1 MNPNKSISY
10 EPVSPQKKQY
20 PIKQHLSQL
29 AIKIKVDMD
38 ENQILI
44 DNINNICI
52 NIRKSKQQLKKF
64 ASIQNKTNIENE
76 LIKNITN
83 LKTSNKNLA
92 MQRKILLQKYIK
104 LKNKYNNE
112 LEPLNTE
119 LNILS
124 DRKFIMENI
133 MSKKDYDI
141 VKYNLAF
148 NESMNLYLRE
158 EKREFFSNNLDM
170 DEDIIIIDLEKKQS
184 LLLNKLKDYNK
195 TANKIIELKKNINI
209 MRNIIN
215 KIKIKN
221 IEELTKEEENI
232 IFNSKSNNNKNR
244 NKYNKFIEELS
255 NSKEEDSILNDTITS
270 EYEDEENIEF
280 LPINSNYYPIKL
292 DGKIK
297 IPSINL
303 EQIEYNKRKFKQE
316 DAEKS
321 LSREIKEYD
330 EKELKIKEL
339 KNKIKK
345 AKNKNKRYQE
355 KCVNFENKIK
365 MMEKIIYNMKKY
377 NFEMA
382 KSSSRNKSG
391 YNNKHFSARSVSNN
405 GGRQQMNSYSV
416 RGRNTKFGNT
426 IFYNNINDNI
436 ENNDNDENNN
446 EDIYF
451 E

>member
-10 EPVSPQKKQY
+10 EPFSLQKKQY

-64 ASIQNKTNIENE
+64 SSMQNKTNIENE

-104 LKNKYNNE
+104 LKTKYNNE

-133 MSKKDYDI
+133 ISKKDYDI
-141 VKYNLAF
+141 VKYTLAY
-148 NESMNLYLRE
+148 NDSLNLYLRE
-158 EKREFFSNNLDM
+158 EKREFYSNNLDM
-170 DEDIIIIDLEKKQS
+170 DEDIIIIDLEKKQT

-195 TANKIIELKKNINI
+195 TINKIIELKKNINL
-209 MRNIIN
+209 MKNIIN
-215 KIKIKN
+215 KIKSKN
-221 IEELTKEEENI
+221 IEEITKEEEKI
-232 IFNSKSNNNKNR
+232 IFNQKINNKN
-244 NKYNKFIEELS
+244 KYIDYKFIEELS
-255 NSKEEDSILNDTITS
+255 NSKEEDSILNDTINS
-270 EYEDEENIEF
+270 EYEDDDNIEF
-280 LPINSNYYPIKL
+280 IPISNNYYPIIL

-297 IPSINL
+297 IPRINL
-303 EQIEYNKRKFKQE
+303 EQIEYNKRKLKQE
-316 DAEKS
+316 DGEKS

-330 EKELKIKEL
+330 EKEMKIKEL

-416 RGRNTKFGNT
+416 RGRNSKFGNT
-426 IFYNNINDNI
+426 IFNNNIDDDI
-436 ENNDNDENNN
+436 ENNDNSENNN

-451 E
+451 

>member
-1 MNPNKSISY
+1 MNANKSISY
-10 EPVSPQKKQY
+10 QTLSNNKKPY

-44 DNINNICI
+44 DNINNLCI
-52 NIRKSKQQLKKF
+52 NIHKSKQQLKKF
-64 ASIQNKTNIENE
+64 TAMQNKTSLENE
-76 LIKNITN
+76 LVKNITN

-92 MQRKILLQKYIK
+92 LQRKILLQKYIK

-133 MSKKDYDI
+133 INKKDYDI
-141 VKYNLAF
+141 VKYSLEY
-148 NESMNLYLRE
+148 NESLNLYLRE
-158 EKREFFSNNLDM
+158 EKREFVSNNLDM
-170 DEDIIIIDLEKKQS
+170 DEDLIIIDLEKKQS
-184 LLLNKLKDYNK
+184 LLLNKLKEYNK
-195 TANKIIELKKNINI
+195 IFNKILEQKNNINI
-209 MRNIIN
+209 LKNIIS
-215 KIKIKN
+215 KINSHN
-221 IEELTKEEENI
+221 INELTKEEENI
-232 IFNSKSNNNKNR
+232 LFNRKKNKKNNID
-244 NKYNKFIEELS
+244 YKFIEELNKS
-255 NSKEEDSILNDTITS
+255 IEEDSILNDTITS
-270 EYEDEENIEF
+270 EYEDDENIEF
-280 LPINSNYYPIKL
+280 IPISNNYYPIKL
-292 DGKIK
+292 EGKFK
-297 IPSINL
+297 IPRINL

-321 LSREIKEYD
+321 LSREIKDID
-330 EKELKIKEL
+330 ETELKIKEL

-355 KCVNFENKIK
+355 KCTNFENKIK

-377 NFEMA
+377 NFELA
-382 KSSSRNKSG
+382 KSSSRNT
-391 YNNKHFSARSVSNN
+391 YNNKHFSSRSIGNN

-416 RGRNTKFGNT
+416 RGRTPKFENNY
-426 IFYNNINDNI
+426 INNNLNIN
-436 ENNDNDENNN
+436 NNDDNS
-446 EDIYF
+446 F